1 MDSDDVENIH
11 ITSIEMELRE
21 VLFFE
26 TMDEAFA
33 ESGHNRKEG

>member
-1 MDSDDVENIH
+1 LDSDDVENIH
-11 ITSIEMELRE
+11 IASIEMELRE

-33 ESGHNRKEG
+33 EAGHHRKEG